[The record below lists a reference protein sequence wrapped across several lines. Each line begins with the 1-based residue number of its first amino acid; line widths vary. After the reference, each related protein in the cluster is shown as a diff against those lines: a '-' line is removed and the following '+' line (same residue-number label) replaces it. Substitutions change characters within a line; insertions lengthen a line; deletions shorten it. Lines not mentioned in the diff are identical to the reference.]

1 VRADV
6 VIGGHGVEDEIEAAG
21 VLLHLISIAGEND
34 LVGAQTQRVFFFAR
48 RGSEDDNVRSERVS
62 KFYRHVPES
71 AKTDHANFLALR
83 DAPVMHRR
91 VGRDPGTE
99 QRRSSG
105 EVEVGWDAQN
115 EMFVDNDAARVPTV
129 GETSEVF
136 VRGVESEGHVGTEL
150 LKAGFA
156 LRTGTV
162 RINHAADRG
171 DVTRL
176 EFGHGRA
183 DPGNTADN
191 LMAGHN
197 RVIRGHELAPLVA
210 DRMKIG
216 VTDATEYNSN
226 FDILGTRF
234 TTQDTKR

>member
-1 VRADV
+1 MSK
-6 VIGGHGVEDEIEAAG
+6 
-21 VLLHLISIAGEND
+21 LH
-34 LVGAQTQRVFFFAR
+34 
-48 RGSEDDNVRSERVS
+48 
-62 KFYRHVPES
+62 RHVAQS
-71 AKTDHANFLALR
+71 AETDHANFLALR
-83 DAPVMHRR
+83 DTPVVHRR
-91 VGRDPGTE
+91 VGRDPGTQ
-99 QRRSSG
+99 QRRSPRKI
-105 EVEVGWDAQN
+105 EIEWDAQN
-115 EMFVDNDAARVPTV
+115 EVFVDNDSAGVPTV
-129 GETSEVF
+129 SETSEVF
-136 VRGVESEGHVGTEL
+136 VRGVESEDHVGTEL

-176 EFGHGRA
+176 ELGHGRA

-216 VTDATEYNSN
+216 VTDAAEQN
-226 FDILGTRF
+226 FDLNVAFSWIATFDLGRCQSGCGTGSGISFRIVRSWLHMVDVNSLY
-234 TTQDTKR
+234 QELM

>member
-1 VRADV
+1 IDVRADV
-6 VIGGHGVEDEIEAAG
+6 VIGGDGVEDEIEAAG

-34 LVGAQTQRVFFFAR
+34 FVGAQTQRVFFFAR

-62 KFYRHVPES
+62 KIYRHVAQS
-71 AKTDHANFLALR
+71 AETNHANFLALR

-99 QRRSSG
+99 QRRSPRKI
-105 EVEVGWDAQN
+105 EIGWNAQN
-115 EMFVDNDAARVPTV
+115 EVLVDNDSAGVPTV

-136 VRGVESEGHVGTEL
+136 VRGVKSEDHVGTEL

-162 RINHAADRG
+162 RINHAADRS

-176 EFGHGRA
+176 ELGHG
-183 DPGNTADN
+183 
-191 LMAGHN
+191 
-197 RVIRGHELAPLVA
+197 
-210 DRMKIG
+210 
-216 VTDATEYNSN
+216 
-226 FDILGTRF
+226 
-234 TTQDTKR
+234 

>member
-1 VRADV
+1 
-6 VIGGHGVEDEIEAAG
+6 
-21 VLLHLISIAGEND
+21 
-34 LVGAQTQRVFFFAR
+34 
-48 RGSEDDNVRSERVS
+48 DDVRSERMS
-62 KFYRHVPES
+62 KFYRHVPQS
-71 AKTDHANFLALR
+71 AETDHANFLALR

-99 QRRSSG
+99 QRRSPRKI
-105 EVEVGWDAQN
+105 EIGWDAQN
-115 EMFVDNDAARVPTV
+115 EVFVDNDSAGVPTV

-136 VRGVESEGHVGTEL
+136 VRGVESEDHVGTEL

-171 DVTRL
+171 DVARL
-176 EFGHGRA
+176 ELGHGRA
-183 DPGNTADN
+183 DFCNTADD

-210 DRMKIG
+210 DRMEIG
-216 VTDATEYNSN
+216 VTDAAEEN
-226 FDILGTRF
+226 FDLHVPFSWIATIDFSGGQPRCRARSGVSLRVECSWMHTPRLSSLLR
-234 TTQDTKR
+234 TATESHAALSCSA